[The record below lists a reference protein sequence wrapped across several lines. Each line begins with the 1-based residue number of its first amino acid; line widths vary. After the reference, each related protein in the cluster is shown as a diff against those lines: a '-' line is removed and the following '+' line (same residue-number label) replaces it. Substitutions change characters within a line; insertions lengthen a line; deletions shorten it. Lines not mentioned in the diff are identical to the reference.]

1 MATHNNQVAA
11 SADDAFEGATGTMN
25 LTAANVGAITTHNQW
40 AGLRFTNVTVPQG
53 AAIESATLAMN
64 CSTAANDD
72 PVFDMYGEKA
82 ANAGTFTTGSGNIS
96 GRTRT
101 TAKTAVSAI
110 GVGTGFYSVD
120 VKGVVQEIVDQG
132 GWASGNAMAF
142 ILDAL
147 AGIAWQF
154 VSYDGTPAN
163 AATLSI
169 TWSTGAGSKV
179 AGVRLTTRV
188 GGLLTL

>member
-1 MATHNNQVAA
+1 MATHNNQIAA
-11 SADDAFEGATGTMN
+11 STDDAFEGATGTMN
-25 LTAANVGAITTHNQW
+25 LTAANVGAITTLNQW

-53 AAIESATLAMN
+53 TAIESATLDMN

-120 VKGVVQEIVDQG
+120 VKGVVQEIVNQG
-132 GWASGNAMAF
+132 GWASGNAMVF

-147 AGIAWQF
+147 TGIAWQF
-154 VSYDGTPAN
+154 TSYDGTPAN

-179 AGVRLTTRV
+179 DGVRLTTRV
-188 GGLLTL
+188 GGLLTS